1 MPGVHHQPIGASDL
15 YIKCGRS
22 SHAGSASAL
31 KVGNA
36 MSELHATYKLLVA
49 MCGDSGCGKVS
60 FSPRLSA
67 ATAFIYIE
75 RLSHLD
81 ILT

>member
-1 MPGVHHQPIGASDL
+1 
-15 YIKCGRS
+15 
-22 SHAGSASAL
+22 
-31 KVGNA
+31 
-36 MSELHATYKLLVA
+36 MSELHATYKLA

-67 ATAFIYIE
+67 TAFIYIE